1 MSIGINSSYSSYY
14 TQASNKTGSN
24 NDKTK
29 VSDADKTTVS
39 STSTTDKTI
48 SKDEYFKN
56 LCERYSGANLYMS
69 NSYNM
74 KKNELT
80 YNISPKLIEKA
91 TKDPKVAQN
100 LERLL
105 NQIPSLKEY
114 IGNHKYTLGGSEVK
128 SVSVVID
135 ENGGLSCTSEIEPK
149 KSKNTSNT
157 KDSSK
162 TSEEEKLRIK
172 RMKERKERNLKL
184 SKEHKI
190 YSDIAANIDMSFLDR
205 FDTNI

>member
-14 TQASNKTGSN
+14 TQASNKTGVN

-56 LCERYSGANLYMS
+56 LCERYSGANLHMS
-69 NSYNM
+69 SSGIM
-74 KKNELT
+74 KKNEIT
-80 YNISPKLIEKA
+80 YNISPKLVDKA
-91 TKDPKVAQN
+91 TKDSKYAEK
-100 LERLL
+100 LEGLL
-105 NQIPSLKEY
+105 SQIQSFKEY
-114 IGNHKYTLGGSEVK
+114 FNTHKYTLGGSEVK

-135 ENGGLSCTSEIEPK
+135 ENDGVSGMLDIEPK
-149 KSKNTSNT
+149 NSKNTSNT

-172 RMKERKERNLKL
+172 RMKEKKERNLKL

-190 YSDIAANIDMSFLDR
+190 YSDIATNIDMSFLDR